1 MAEHPNVARIRD
13 GYAAFAK
20 GDFAALT
27 DLLAEDLVWHQG
39 GRSQLA
45 GDYRGREAV
54 FGYFARLMEVTE
66 GSFHVDVHAVL
77 ADDEHGVALTV
88 ATASRGGRSMTANDA
103 DVMHLRDGKV
113 TEFWTSSTDPY
124 AFDELIG

>member
-27 DLLAEDLVWHQG
+27 DLLAGDLVWHQG

-45 GDYRGREAV
+45 GDYRGRDAV
-54 FGYFARLMEVTE
+54 FGYFAKLMEVTE

-88 ATASRGGRSMTANDA
+88 ATASRGGRSMTTNDA
-103 DVMHLRDGKV
+103 DVMHLRDGKI

-124 AFDELIG
+124 AFDEVIG

>member
-1 MAEHPNVARIRD
+1 MTSPLS
-13 GYAAFAK
+13 
-20 GDFAALT
+20 LT
-27 DLLAEDLVWHQG
+27 CSPKTWYGTRAG
-39 GRSQLA
+39 GVGSA

-54 FGYFARLMEVTE
+54 FGYFAKLMEVTE

-103 DVMHLRDGKV
+103 DVMHLRDGKI

>member
-39 GRSQLA
+39 GRNQLV

-54 FGYFARLMEVTE
+54 FGYFAKLMEVTE

-103 DVMHLRDGKV
+103 DVMHLRDGKI
-113 TEFWTSSTDPY
+113 TEFWTSSTDQY
-124 AFDELIG
+124 AFDEVIG